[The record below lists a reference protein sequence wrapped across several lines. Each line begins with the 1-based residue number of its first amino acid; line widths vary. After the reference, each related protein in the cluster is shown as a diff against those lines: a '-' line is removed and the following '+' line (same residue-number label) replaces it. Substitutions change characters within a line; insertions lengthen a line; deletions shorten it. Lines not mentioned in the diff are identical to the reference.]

1 MKFLRLLLFVL
12 TAGILFT
19 SCQKELSAETGSAIG
34 TIAKDASGNCTPAT
48 PSGAYKKDTALNA
61 TNFVDIQLDITN
73 VGIYIVTTDT
83 VNGYYFR
90 ATGVT
95 PLPGV
100 NIIRL
105 VGFGKPIVA
114 GTNLFKVKFNTDVCE
129 FAVNVTGT
137 TGGGGTNAVF
147 TLGTTASACTG
158 FTLGTGTYT
167 PGTGLSATNTVTL
180 NVNVTTPGAYTL
192 NATTTAA
199 TGVTF
204 AATGTFPA
212 GTSGAATI
220 ILTAQPAPGNTGTSP
235 TNTVAIPSA
244 SYDVTAGGTTCSFT
258 VPFNAP
264 PPPATYT
271 VTCGGIT
278 SAGTYTATVPLT
290 NNETVTIQVSATGAG
305 LYNITTDV
313 QNGVKFVGSGS
324 LVLGNNTVIL
334 RAVAPNNT
342 PTTANTFTYTITGS
356 TCTFPIVFGAAPLGV
371 FRAKIDGVLIDFN
384 ANDNASATY
393 FPGSP
398 ANSDLII
405 SGDAATVPISLDLEI
420 DKSLAIPASAVGA
433 ATYLNTLAASLAG
446 QYFLGADYT
455 DASSAH
461 WGPKGVVV
469 FPPEVPDNFTIVITQ
484 ITATRVIGTFTGTIR
499 DSFGAGTNTKTVTEG
514 VFNVPIL

>member
-34 TIAKDASGNCTPAT
+34 TIAKDAGGNCTPAT

-105 VGFGKPIVA
+105 VGFGKPIAA

-129 FAVNVTGT
+129 FAVTVTGT

-158 FTLGTGTYT
+158 FTLGAGTYT

-204 AATGTFPA
+204 TATGTFPA

-235 TNTVAIPSA
+235 TNTVAIPNATYSV
-244 SYDVTAGGTTCSFT
+244 SAGGTTCSFI
-258 VPFNAP
+258 VAFNAP
-264 PPPATYT
+264 PPPATFSFN
-271 VTCGGIT
+271 CGT
-278 SAGTYTATVPLT
+278 PTFTGTYQEGVNTAGGTLK
-290 NNETVTIQVSATGAG
+290 IQVTSVAG
-305 LYNITTDV
+305 GLCTISSDNQNAVTFSTTT
-313 QNGVKFVGSGS
+313 
-324 LVLGNNTVIL
+324 VLAASPTPQDVIL
-334 RAVAPNNT
+334 NASGVAG
-342 PTTANTFTYTITGS
+342 AAGSFTYTITGVGATGACS
-356 TCTFPIVFGAAPLGV
+356 VNQTYSNAPATTGFIKANIDAGALTTFSSAASVVLIPLGAGQSITITADNGPTESFNCSLLSTSAITQGTV
-371 FRAKIDGVLIDFN
+371 YTVNQLLSGNVIN
-384 ANDNASATY
+384 ANYTTPTN
-393 FPGSP
+393 
-398 ANSDLII
+398 
-405 SGDAATVPISLDLEI
+405 
-420 DKSLAIPASAVGA
+420 
-433 ATYLNTLAASLAG
+433 
-446 QYFLGADYT
+446 ADYFAT
-455 DASSAH
+455 SD
-461 WGPKGVVV
+461 PTPQLVN
-469 FPPEVPDNFTIVITQ
+469 PFTIKFTS
-484 ITATRVIGTFTGTIR
+484 ITATRAIGTFSGNLL
-499 DSFGAGTNTKTVTEG
+499 DNNGAGPGIKTFTNGT
-514 VFNVPIL
+514 FDLPF